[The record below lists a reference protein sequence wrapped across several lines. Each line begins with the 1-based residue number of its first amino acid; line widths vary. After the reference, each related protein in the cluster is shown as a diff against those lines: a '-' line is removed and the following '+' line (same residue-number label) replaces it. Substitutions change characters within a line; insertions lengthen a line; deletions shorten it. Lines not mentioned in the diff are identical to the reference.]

1 MQEAALKFLEDGD
14 HDQLTNLLAEVCP
27 VDDENSNALDAAE
40 ARFPLPEDHWINAP
54 FGSEQKFATLLETA
68 VAQGKTWAVRLLI
81 SAGARADMYNEQLRR
96 APLHVA
102 ASGGQ
107 LEMVKLL
114 LEHATQK
121 PKVNVANVNAVDR

>member
-54 FGSEQKFATLLETA
+54 FGSDQKFATLLEMTIG
-68 VAQGKTWAVRLLI
+68 QGKTWAVRLATFKTYLMVNQP
-81 SAGARADMYNEQLRR
+81 RASNGYKCMSFDTV
-96 APLHVA
+96 PF
-102 ASGGQ
+102 
-107 LEMVKLL
+107 
-114 LEHATQK
+114 
-121 PKVNVANVNAVDR
+121 

>member
-54 FGSEQKFATLLETA
+54 FGSDQKFATLLETA
-68 VAQGKTWAVRLLI
+68 VAQGKTWAVRFVKVFSLV
-81 SAGARADMYNEQLRR
+81 NFWLRNT
-96 APLHVA
+96 V
-102 ASGGQ
+102 
-107 LEMVKLL
+107 EV
-114 LEHATQK
+114 EY
-121 PKVNVANVNAVDR
+121 KVPF